1 MSVTVLALHGFGRW
15 GGDFDGF
22 RAACDPSWRV
32 FAPDLPGWG
41 QAERDPK
48 ADYGYAA
55 QAERLAADMMP
66 KHPNG
71 VFLVGHSMGGG
82 IAVMLAAT
90 HPDWVRGL
98 LLLAPGGARHA
109 ETPFS
114 QAVQAG
120 QQPFH
125 VQNQD
130 GAQRVHSL
138 IYSQAGAASHPL
150 TDAMCRRMSA
160 RADLPFEQR
169 VLDAIARDKQSLKP
183 SRMAKRVTC
192 PVHVLV
198 GEHDKVIHPDVAVSY
213 QKAMPYAQVTQLSGC
228 GHMLMHE
235 ATEAVHESLCSLVH
249 QAVAS
254 GL

>member
-15 GGDFDGF
+15 GGDFD
-22 RAACDPSWRV
+22 RLQAVCDPSWRV
-32 FAPDLPGWG
+32 LAPDLPGWG
-41 QAERDPK
+41 QAERDPQ

-55 QAERLAADMMP
+55 QAERLAAEMMP

-71 VFLVGHSMGGG
+71 VFWVGHSMGGG
-82 IAVMLAAT
+82 IAVMLAAA
-90 HPDWVRGL
+90 HPAWVRGL

-120 QQPFH
+120 EQPFH

-130 GAQRVHSL
+130 DAQRVHSL
-138 IYSQAGAASHPL
+138 IYSQAAAASHPL
-150 TDAMCRRMSA
+150 TDVMYQRMSA

-183 SRMAKRVTC
+183 SRTAKRVTC
-192 PVHVLV
+192 PVRLMV
-198 GEHDKVIHPDVAVSY
+198 GEQDQVIHPDVAASY
-213 QKAMPYAQVTQLSGC
+213 QKAMPHAQVTVVSGC

-249 QAVAS
+249 QVLAS